1 MSDIRLDFSHDLD
14 LFRSELSLVQG
25 EEAIQ
30 QQLRI
35 RLQFFLGEWFLDTQ
49 VGVPFYR
56 DILIKNPNLA
66 LIRDVFRRAIITT
79 PGIASVEEL
88 NVEITDKALRV
99 LSVSFR
105 ATMDTGETLDFEPFN
120 IQV

>member
-1 MSDIRLDFSHDLD
+1 MSDIRLDFEHDLD